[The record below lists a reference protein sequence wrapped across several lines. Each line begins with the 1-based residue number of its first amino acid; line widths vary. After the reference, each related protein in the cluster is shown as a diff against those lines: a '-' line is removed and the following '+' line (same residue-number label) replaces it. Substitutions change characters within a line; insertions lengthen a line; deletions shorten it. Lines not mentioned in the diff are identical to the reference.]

1 MEDRIDHSGLGGFR
15 TATLIYA
22 GALALIATLSMVTH
36 VMVDAIVQRQEAT
49 ARVVNISGRQRMLS
63 QRIPMLALEISRAD
77 SAEARALYKAEMQKA
92 IDMMAVSHDALADGS
107 QTLNISAEKSAEVAA
122 LYNAQQLGLNGQVAS
137 YLLQARQFLALPEED
152 MANSSQLNSMLAAS
166 HGPILEALDKAVRQ
180 YETESETAIRHLR
193 QILLALVGVMLATLS
208 AEAIFVFRPLFRKL
222 EIAQSKLLD
231 AARTDPLTGCWNRRF
246 LMDAALREAA
256 RKRRTGATLSVMML
270 DIDHFKKINDSYGHA
285 VGDDAL
291 LVLVNA
297 ILPSIRASDL
307 LGRLGGEEFAIL
319 LPETALDQ
327 ACQVAEKLRE
337 NIAAAQINGGETV
350 FSMTVSIG
358 VADMLPEEDDFLLVL
373 ERADKALYAAKK
385 NGRNR
390 VVRFTPEL
398 AQAPGKGF

>member
-1 MEDRIDHSGLGGFR
+1 MEDRTDHSGLGGFR

-49 ARVVNISGRQRMLS
+49 ARIVNISGRQRMLS
-63 QRIPMLALEISRAD
+63 QRIPMLALEISRTD
-77 SAEARALYKAEMQKA
+77 SASARARYQAEMQKA
-92 IDMMAVSHDALADGS
+92 VEMMAVSHEALAQGS
-107 QTLNISAEKSAEVAA
+107 PTLNISAEKSAEVAA
-122 LYNAQQLGLNGQVAS
+122 LYNAQPLGLNGQVAN
-137 YLLQARQFLALPEED
+137 YLLQARQFMALPDEER
-152 MANSSQLNSMLAAS
+152 ANSSQLNALLDAA

-180 YETESETAIRHLR
+180 YETESEAAIRNLR
-193 QILLALVGVMLATLS
+193 QILLALVGVMLATLG

-222 EIAQSKLLD
+222 EAAQSKLLD

-291 LVLVNA
+291 LILVNA

-319 LPETALDQ
+319 LPETALEQ

-337 NIAAAQINGGETV
+337 NIAAARIDGGGTV